1 MAEGGAMI
9 CIVGPT
15 AVGKSRFAMEVASAF
30 GGEIISC
37 DSMAVY
43 RGLDI
48 GTDKP
53 SAADR
58 ARVVHHL
65 LDVAQPGSYFS
76 AGEFRNAALQ
86 ARQEILSRGRIPIVV
101 GGTGLYYRALTQ
113 GLVEAPPRQEAVRK
127 RLKARIERR
136 GPERLHK
143 ILSRLDPAYASQIGP
158 RDALRIIRAMEVR
171 LATGKPLSAWISEKP
186 FGASGSGPALRI
198 GLTARREF
206 LYDRIHQRVAAMM
219 AMGLLEEVRGLW
231 GRGALEGP
239 VRKAIGYGELARHL
253 EGCLG
258 LDEAV
263 DAIRL
268 RSRHLAKR
276 QMAWF
281 KKEKQID
288 WFTIEKEAWKNDAI
302 QFIQRWLSEASGD
315 P

>member
-1 MAEGGAMI
+1 MI
-9 CIVGPT
+9 CVVGPT
-15 AVGKSRFAMEVASAF
+15 AAGKSAFALEVAERF

-53 SAADR
+53 SRQDR
-58 ARVVHHL
+58 ARAPHHL
-65 LDVAQPGSYFS
+65 IDVAELGSTFS
-76 AGEFRNAALQ
+76 AGTFREAALEAQ
-86 ARQEILSRGRIPIVV
+86 RDILARGRLPVIV
-101 GGTGLYYRALTQ
+101 GGTGLYYRAFTQ
-113 GLVEAPPRQEAVRK
+113 GLVEAPPRQEALRR
-127 RLKARIERR
+127 RLKTRIEAR

-143 ILSRLDPAYASQIGP
+143 VLSRLDPAYASQIGP
-158 RDALRIIRAMEVR
+158 RDALRIVRALEVR
-171 LATGKPLSAWISEKP
+171 LATGRPLSEWIARRP
-186 FGASGSGPALRI
+186 FALPEGSRALRI

-206 LYDRIHQRVAAMM
+206 LYDRIGKRVDAMM
-219 AMGLLEEVRGLW
+219 AAGLLEEVRGLW
-231 GRGALEGP
+231 ERGLLQGP

-253 EGCLG
+253 EGFLG

-263 DAIRL
+263 EAVRL

-281 KKEKQID
+281 NKEKEID
-288 WFTIEKEAWKNDAI
+288 WFTIEKEAWQNDAI
-302 QFIQRWLSEASGD
+302 QFIQRWLSEARRY